1 MKQKLITRL
10 YHCQYLRLTQVDYT
24 LSHYAKPHL
33 AQNLVAKNLVA
44 KNLLIKN
51 LIAQISDNR
60 IYNRAT
66 DGKRTLNHLNAMR
79 SPTIEH
85 NPIFDKTRPVQLS
98 TQLSTSQYN
107 TIANK
112 TSWRI

>member
-1 MKQKLITRL
+1 MKQKVITRL
-10 YHCQYLRLTQVDYT
+10 NHCQYLRVTQESYT

-33 AQNLVAKNLVA
+33 AQNLVV

-51 LIAQISDNR
+51 LVPQISDNR

-66 DGKRTLNHLNAMR
+66 DGKRTLDHVNAMR
-79 SPTIEH
+79 SSTIEH

-98 TQLSTSQYN
+98 TSQYN
-107 TIANK
+107 
-112 TSWRI
+112 RQ

>member
-10 YHCQYLRLTQVDYT
+10 YHCQCLLLTQESYP

-33 AQNLVAKNLVA
+33 AKNLVV
-44 KNLLIKN
+44 KNLVP
-51 LIAQISDNR
+51 QISDNR

-66 DGKRTLNHLNAMR
+66 DGKRTLDHVNAMR

-98 TQLSTSQYN
+98 TSQYN
-107 TIANK
+107 
-112 TSWRI
+112 RQ

>member
-10 YHCQYLRLTQVDYT
+10 DHCQYLRLTQESYT

-33 AQNLVAKNLVA
+33 TQNLVAKNLVV
-44 KNLLIKN
+44 KNLV
-51 LIAQISDNR
+51 AQISDNR

-66 DGKRTLNHLNAMR
+66 DGKRTLDHVNAMR

-98 TQLSTSQYN
+98 TSQYN
-107 TIANK
+107 
-112 TSWRI
+112 RQ

>member
-1 MKQKLITRL
+1 MEQKLITRL
-10 YHCQYLRLTQVDYT
+10 YHCQCLRVTQESYP

-33 AQNLVAKNLVA
+33 IQNLVA

-66 DGKRTLNHLNAMR
+66 DGKRTLDHVNAMR
-79 SPTIEH
+79 SSTIEH

-98 TQLSTSQYN
+98 TSQYN
-107 TIANK
+107 
-112 TSWRI
+112 RQ

>member
-10 YHCQYLRLTQVDYT
+10 DHCQYLRVTQVNYP

-33 AQNLVAKNLVA
+33 TQNLVV

-66 DGKRTLNHLNAMR
+66 DGKRTLDHLNAML
-79 SPTIEH
+79 SPTIEQH
-85 NPIFDKTRPVQLS
+85 AIFDKTRPVQLS
-98 TQLSTSQYN
+98 TSQYN
-107 TIANK
+107 
-112 TSWRI
+112 RQ

>member
-10 YHCQYLRLTQVDYT
+10 DHCQCLLATQINYP

-44 KNLLIKN
+44 
-51 LIAQISDNR
+51 QISDNR
-60 IYNRAT
+60 ISNRAT
-66 DGKRTLNHLNAMR
+66 DGKRTLDYLNAMR

-85 NPIFDKTRPVQLS
+85 NPIFDKTK
-98 TQLSTSQYN
+98 TIHLSTSQYN
-107 TIANK
+107 TIVNK
-112 TSWRI
+112 TS

>member
-1 MKQKLITRL
+1 MKHKLITRL
-10 YHCQYLRLTQVDYT
+10 DHCQYLRVIQVDYT

-33 AQNLVAKNLVA
+33 IQNLVAKNLAV

-51 LIAQISDNR
+51 LIAQISDNH

-66 DGKRTLNHLNAMR
+66 DGRRTLDHVNAMR

-85 NPIFDKTRPVQLS
+85 NPIFDKTK
-98 TQLSTSQYN
+98 TIHLSTSQYN
-107 TIANK
+107 TIVNK
-112 TSWRI
+112 TS

>member
-10 YHCQYLRLTQVDYT
+10 DHCQYLRVIQVDYT

-33 AQNLVAKNLVA
+33 AKNLVA
-44 KNLLIKN
+44 
-51 LIAQISDNR
+51 QIGDNH

-66 DGKRTLNHLNAMR
+66 DGRRTLDHLNAML

-98 TQLSTSQYN
+98 TSQYN
-107 TIANK
+107 
-112 TSWRI
+112 RQ

>member
-10 YHCQYLRLTQVDYT
+10 DHCQYLRLTQESYT
-24 LSHYAKPHL
+24 LSPYAKPHL
-33 AQNLVAKNLVA
+33 AQNLVA

-60 IYNRAT
+60 IYKRAT
-66 DGKRTLNHLNAMR
+66 DGRRILDPLDAKPSN
-79 SPTIEH
+79 TIEH

-98 TQLSTSQYN
+98 TNQYN
-107 TIANK
+107 CQ
-112 TSWRI
+112 

>member
-10 YHCQYLRLTQVDYT
+10 DHCQYLRVTQVTYT
-24 LSHYAKPHL
+24 LSDYAKPHV
-33 AQNLVAKNLVA
+33 AQNLVA

-60 IYNRAT
+60 ISNRAT
-66 DGKRTLNHLNAMR
+66 DGKRTLDYLNAMR
-79 SPTIEH
+79 SPTIKH

-98 TQLSTSQYN
+98 KIQYN
-107 TIANK
+107 
-112 TSWRI
+112 RQ

>member
-1 MKQKLITRL
+1 MKQKVITRL
-10 YHCQYLRLTQVDYT
+10 NHCQYLRVTQESYT

-33 AQNLVAKNLVA
+33 AQNLIA

-66 DGKRTLNHLNAMR
+66 DGRRTLDRVNAMR
-79 SPTIEH
+79 SHTIEH

-98 TQLSTSQYN
+98 TSQYN
-107 TIANK
+107 
-112 TSWRI
+112 RQ

>member
-1 MKQKLITRL
+1 MKQKVITRL
-10 YHCQYLRLTQVDYT
+10 NHCQYLRVTQESYT

-33 AQNLVAKNLVA
+33 AQNLIA

-66 DGKRTLNHLNAMR
+66 DGKRILDHFNAMP
-79 SPTIEH
+79 SHTIEH

-98 TQLSTSQYN
+98 TSQYN
-107 TIANK
+107 TIVNK
-112 TSWRI
+112 TSCSFKQKV

>member
-10 YHCQYLRLTQVDYT
+10 DHCQYLRVIQVNYT

-33 AQNLVAKNLVA
+33 IQNLVVKNLVP
-44 KNLLIKN
+44 
-51 LIAQISDNR
+51 QISDNR

-66 DGKRTLNHLNAMR
+66 DGKRTLDHLNAML

-85 NPIFDKTRPVQLS
+85 NPIFDRTRQVQIS
-98 TQLSTSQYN
+98 TNQYN
-107 TIANK
+107 
-112 TSWRI
+112 RQ

>member
-1 MKQKLITRL
+1 MKQKVITRL
-10 YHCQYLRLTQVDYT
+10 NHCQYLRVTQESYT

-33 AQNLVAKNLVA
+33 AQNLIA

-66 DGKRTLNHLNAMR
+66 DGRRTLDHVNAMR
-79 SPTIEH
+79 SHTIEH

-98 TQLSTSQYN
+98 TSQYN
-107 TIANK
+107 
-112 TSWRI
+112 RQ

>member
-1 MKQKLITRL
+1 MKQKVITRL
-10 YHCQYLRLTQVDYT
+10 NHCQYLRVTQESYT

-33 AQNLVAKNLVA
+33 AQNLIA

-66 DGKRTLNHLNAMR
+66 DGKRTLDHLNAML
-79 SPTIEH
+79 SPTIEQH
-85 NPIFDKTRPVQLS
+85 AIFDRTRPVQLS
-98 TQLSTSQYN
+98 TSQYN
-107 TIANK
+107 
-112 TSWRI
+112 RQ

>member
-1 MKQKLITRL
+1 MKQKVITRL
-10 YHCQYLRLTQVDYT
+10 NHCQYLRVTQESYT

-33 AQNLVAKNLVA
+33 AQNLIA

-66 DGKRTLNHLNAMR
+66 DGKRILDHVNAMP
-79 SPTIEH
+79 SHTIEH

-98 TQLSTSQYN
+98 TSQYN
-107 TIANK
+107 TIVNK
-112 TSWRI
+112 TSCSFKQ

>member
-1 MKQKLITRL
+1 MKQKPITRL
-10 YHCQYLRLTQVDYT
+10 YHCQYLRVTQVNYT

-33 AQNLVAKNLVA
+33 AQNLVA

-66 DGKRTLNHLNAMR
+66 DGRRTLDHVNAIR
-79 SPTIEH
+79 SHTIEH

-98 TQLSTSQYN
+98 TSQYN
-107 TIANK
+107 
-112 TSWRI
+112 RQ

>member
-10 YHCQYLRLTQVDYT
+10 DHCQYLRVTQVNYP

-33 AQNLVAKNLVA
+33 TQNLVAKNLVV
-44 KNLLIKN
+44 KN

-79 SPTIEH
+79 SSTIEH

-98 TQLSTSQYN
+98 TSQYN
-107 TIANK
+107 
-112 TSWRI
+112 RQ

>member
-1 MKQKLITRL
+1 MEQKLITRL
-10 YHCQYLRLTQVDYT
+10 DHCQYLLVTQESYT

-33 AQNLVAKNLVA
+33 IQNLLAQNLVVKNLV
-44 KNLLIKN
+44 
-51 LIAQISDNR
+51 AQISDNR

-66 DGKRTLNHLNAMR
+66 AGKRTLDHLNAML

-98 TQLSTSQYN
+98 TNQYN
-107 TIANK
+107 
-112 TSWRI
+112 RQ

>member
-10 YHCQYLRLTQVDYT
+10 NHCQCLRVTQESYP

-33 AQNLVAKNLVA
+33 IQNLVV
-44 KNLLIKN
+44 KNLLP
-51 LIAQISDNR
+51 QISDNR
-60 IYNRAT
+60 IYNLAT
-66 DGKRTLNHLNAMR
+66 DGKRTLDHLNAML

-98 TQLSTSQYN
+98 KIQYN
-107 TIANK
+107 
-112 TSWRI
+112 RQ

>member
-1 MKQKLITRL
+1 MKKKLITRL
-10 YHCQYLRLTQVDYT
+10 DHCQYLRVIQESYT

-33 AQNLVAKNLVA
+33 AQNLVA

-66 DGKRTLNHLNAMR
+66 DGRRTLDHVNAMR
-79 SPTIEH
+79 SSTIEH

-98 TQLSTSQYN
+98 KIQYN
-107 TIANK
+107 
-112 TSWRI
+112 RQ

>member
-10 YHCQYLRLTQVDYT
+10 YHCQCLLLTQESYP

-33 AQNLVAKNLVA
+33 AQNLIAKNLVA

-51 LIAQISDNR
+51 LMAQINDNR

-66 DGKRTLNHLNAMR
+66 DGRSTFDHVNAMR
-79 SPTIEH
+79 SSTIEH
-85 NPIFDKTRPVQLS
+85 NPIFDKTRPVPLS
-98 TQLSTSQYN
+98 KIQYN
-107 TIANK
+107 
-112 TSWRI
+112 RQ

>member
-1 MKQKLITRL
+1 MKQKLIIRL
-10 YHCQYLRLTQVDYT
+10 DHCQYLRVTQESYT
-24 LSHYAKPHL
+24 PSHYAKPHL
-33 AQNLVAKNLVA
+33 AQNLVA

-66 DGKRTLNHLNAMR
+66 DGKRTLDHVNAMR

-85 NPIFDKTRPVQLS
+85 NPIFDKTK
-98 TQLSTSQYN
+98 TIHLSTSQYN
-107 TIANK
+107 TIVNK
-112 TSWRI
+112 TS

>member
-10 YHCQYLRLTQVDYT
+10 DHCQYLRLTQESYT

-33 AQNLVAKNLVA
+33 TQNLVAKNLVV
-44 KNLLIKN
+44 KNLV
-51 LIAQISDNR
+51 AQISDNR

-66 DGKRTLNHLNAMR
+66 DGKRTLDHLNAML

-98 TQLSTSQYN
+98 KIQYN
-107 TIANK
+107 
-112 TSWRI
+112 RQ

>member
-1 MKQKLITRL
+1 MKQKLITCL
-10 YHCQYLRLTQVDYT
+10 YHCQYLRVTQESYT

-33 AQNLVAKNLVA
+33 AQNLVV

-51 LIAQISDNR
+51 LVPQISDNR

-66 DGKRTLNHLNAMR
+66 DGRRTLDHVNAMR
-79 SPTIEH
+79 SHTIEH

-98 TQLSTSQYN
+98 TSQYN
-107 TIANK
+107 
-112 TSWRI
+112 RQ